1 MESYKSLELYLE
13 SSSEMARKN
22 LYGIVQGSFSAEIRY
37 HPSLP
42 HGGFPGMWRV
52 SKEHAAV
59 SRSGNV
65 TR

>member
-1 MESYKSLELYLE
+1 
-13 SSSEMARKN
+13 MARKN

-59 SRSGNV
+59 SGSGNV